1 MFILVSVGVI
11 MGVLLRTVHRL
22 VSSIG
27 GEPAASPKPLL
38 SSSSSLSSL
47 SFHMFPSRSC
57 LSGIHQNLWAQRATP
72 TVPTQFW
79 IDFLFISLLPFWGD
93 WGSRGGKHVD
103 TGWSQKLLFFFFRLC
118 KSPPAP
124 LGKPDTRHRLT
135 VSPQAIHLPAC
146 WWPLSASVH
155 TRHHP
160 SCPEPGAA
168 GA

>member
-103 TGWSQKLLFFFFRLC
+103 TGWSQKLLFFFLDYVNLHQLHWESQTRGTASLC
-118 KSPPAP
+118 
-124 LGKPDTRHRLT
+124 
-135 VSPQAIHLPAC
+135 HL
-146 WWPLSASVH
+146 
-155 TRHHP
+155 RP
-160 SCPEPGAA
+160 STCLPVGGP
-168 GA
+168 